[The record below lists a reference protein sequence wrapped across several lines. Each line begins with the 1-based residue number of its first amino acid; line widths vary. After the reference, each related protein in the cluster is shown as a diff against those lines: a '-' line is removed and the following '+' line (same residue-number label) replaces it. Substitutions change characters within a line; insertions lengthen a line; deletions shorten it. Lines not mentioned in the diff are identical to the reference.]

1 MLTSNGLDISPGIRR
16 QVNLERLGFL
26 EGVRV
31 WRGWWS
37 GMLWE
42 PPPWQGTLLYTC
54 CYILHQTCARGAY
67 TLYIY
72 VHLYTHLITGS
83 DEHKQNNGNYYH
95 EQYYC
100 CYRFCCCHRA
110 RTKSKPTSGPCVNR
124 TPNCSKLRGRIF
136 KKGTYNSDFNANP
149 ELTMVQR
156 LKLEQWAPST
166 GA

>member
-1 MLTSNGLDISPGIRR
+1 MAWTSAQVSGARSTSSALASWKVSGFGEAGGLGCSENHHPDREHCYIPVAIYCIKR
-16 QVNLERLGFL
+16 VP
-26 EGVRV
+26 GVRIHI
-31 WRGWWS
+31 
-37 GMLWE
+37 
-42 PPPWQGTLLYTC
+42 
-54 CYILHQTCARGAY
+54 YI
-67 TLYIY
+67 YIY
-72 VHLYTHLITGS
+72 VHLYTHLITCS

-100 CYRFCCCHRA
+100 CYGFCCCHRA

>member
-16 QVNLERLGFL
+16 QVNLERLPGL
-26 EGVRV
+26 ERLVV
-31 WRGWWS
+31 WDALRTTTLTGNTVIY
-37 GMLWE
+37 L
-42 PPPWQGTLLYTC
+42 LLYIASNVC
-54 CYILHQTCARGAY
+54 QGCVYI
-67 TLYIY
+67 YIY

-100 CYRFCCCHRA
+100 CYGFCCCHRA